1 VTGRVTGKVAL
12 VSGAARGQGEAHGR
26 LLAEHGASV
35 IFGDVLDVEGAA
47 VAEDVE
53 QSGGAARY
61 VHLDVTQARDWE
73 RAVALAESE
82 FGRLDILVS
91 NAGVLDDM
99 TGAVDTSESEWARVI
114 AVNQTGV
121 FLGMKYAIPA
131 LQRAGGGAIVN
142 VSSVYGIGGV
152 SGYFAYQAS
161 KGAVVMMTKS
171 AALTYGKDGI
181 RVNTICPG
189 AIRTAMLEAEGE
201 ENIREFVA
209 GLALTR
215 SADPREVS
223 QGVLYLCSDESAYV
237 TGTELVIDGGY
248 LARG

>member
-1 VTGRVTGKVAL
+1 MSGRVAGKVAL
-12 VSGAARGQGEAHGR
+12 VSGGARGQGEAHAR
-26 LLAEHGASV
+26 LLAEHGARVV
-35 IFGDVLDVEGAA
+35 IGDVLDAEGAA
-47 VAEDVE
+47 LAAEV
-53 QSGGAARY
+53 GGAVRY
-61 VHLDVTQARDWE
+61 VRLDVTRAADWE
-73 RAVALAESE
+73 RAVATAESE

-99 TGAVDTSESEWARVI
+99 SGAVDTSEAEWARVV

-131 LQRAGGGAIVN
+131 MRRAGGGAIVN

-152 SGYFAYQAS
+152 EGYFAYQAS

-171 AALTYGKDGI
+171 AALTYGCDSI
-181 RVNTICPG
+181 RVNTVCPG

-215 SADPREVS
+215 SADPIEVS